1 MEKHNGE
8 TGQQAEESGRTEKE
22 EMKKYK
28 IRKNSIL
35 ENAIIFAAC
44 GLASAIMCLN
54 IIAQFSI

>member
-1 MEKHNGE
+1 
-8 TGQQAEESGRTEKE
+8 
-22 EMKKYK
+22 MKKYR